1 MWWDELPW
9 KVGVFAAVR
18 WISHGKSE
26 TLANL
31 RVKLIQVEDKRGK
44 RNERDEQKERKKQKS
59 VGKQKLEINSD
70 EQKTQSKSKLSFGKK
85 MNKEYRW
92 LWKKNLY
99 QWLLVLLNH
108 IFSDFFSF
116 HSCED
121 QVSEYWSKDKNLM
134 KMNFCV

>member
-1 MWWDELPW
+1 M
-9 KVGVFAAVR
+9 R

-31 RVKLIQVEDKRGK
+31 RVKLIQVEDKTGK

-85 MNKEYRW
+85 MNKEYR
-92 LWKKNLY
+92 
-99 QWLLVLLNH
+99 
-108 IFSDFFSF
+108 
-116 HSCED
+116 
-121 QVSEYWSKDKNLM
+121 
-134 KMNFCV
+134 